1 MTTVRITPDAATDA
15 DQAAAY
21 LEAARTKAGARFTTA
36 FGRAVAAIRANPR
49 MYPETEDSFS
59 GVETRDYF
67 IARFGYRVIYTCD
80 GNEAVIVAVFHAS
93 RRPGAW
99 HRRLAP

>member
-1 MTTVRITPDAATDA
+1 
-15 DQAAAY
+15 
-21 LEAARTKAGARFTTA
+21 
-36 FGRAVAAIRANPR
+36 

-67 IARFGYRVIYTCD
+67 IARFGYRVIYTFD